1 MAELNPQP
9 LPPGSRVSVQVP
21 ARALNDLESM
31 QKITAQVLEKLG
43 CGRCHSGRILDF
55 RELSQFVVNPAT
67 LEVNELPG
75 EGF

>member
-9 LPPGSRVSVQVP
+9 LPPGSRVTVQVP
-21 ARALNDLESM
+21 SRALYNLDSM
-31 QKITAQVLEKLG
+31 QKITAQVLDKLG
-43 CGRCHSGRILDF
+43 CGGCHSGRILDF
-55 RELSQFVVNPAT
+55 RELAHFVVNPAT